1 MKKFIILTLV
11 TLIMVGC
18 CESQETKSKQ
28 ERVECK
34 QERVEHDYS
43 VIIIDSCEYIE
54 KTDNFAIGADWG
66 AKAGYVAHKGNCRFC
81 AERRK
86 QELKSLVEQLKVE

>member
-1 MKKFIILTLV
+1 MKKIILLALV

-18 CESQETKSKQ
+18 CEQQEAKTKHQ
-28 ERVECK
+28 RVECK

-43 VIIIDSCEYIE
+43 VIIIDGCEYIE
-54 KTDNFAIGADWG
+54 KTDEYHVGADFG

-86 QELKSLVEQLKVE
+86 QEMETLVEQLKGK